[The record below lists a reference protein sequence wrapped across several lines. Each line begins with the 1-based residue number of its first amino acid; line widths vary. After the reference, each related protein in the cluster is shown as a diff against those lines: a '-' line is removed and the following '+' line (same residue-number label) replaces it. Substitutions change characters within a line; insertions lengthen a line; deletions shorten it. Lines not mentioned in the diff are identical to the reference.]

1 MHEISGIS
9 VSIIIEIFENSWIN
23 TWNFFF
29 NNPIFLPLLF
39 LAIKIL
45 INTLIMTSL
54 NKRFWEVFSPMLQSF
69 GADIS
74 FICVSLM
81 GGFLIEFKNFSK
93 KLIINKEELFVLFF
107 ILIFVYIVQYFIFRL
122 QERMGKRRDSVVYI
136 FRTEIRGI
144 KWKTLIRLFYIFST
158 YIIGYYCYISVLCL
172 YN

>member
-1 MHEISGIS
+1 
-9 VSIIIEIFENSWIN
+9 
-23 TWNFFF
+23 
-29 NNPIFLPLLF
+29 
-39 LAIKIL
+39 
-45 INTLIMTSL
+45 
-54 NKRFWEVFSPMLQSF
+54 MLQSF